1 MCATQPDTLGP
12 EQLLIGQHLRD
23 LRPNTG
29 LEHYLRDEYPSV
41 APEWVLR
48 LGIFRKRSR
57 STSRARLRS
66 VWNTLFR
73 PRSPARAAVA

>member
-1 MCATQPDTLGP
+1 MCVTQPTSFGP

-41 APEWVLR
+41 APDWVLR
-48 LGIFRKRSR
+48 LGLLRKRSR

-73 PRSPARAAVA
+73 RRIPAHTAIA

>member
-1 MCATQPDTLGP
+1 MCANHLAAMGP
-12 EQLLIGQHLRD
+12 EELLLGRHLRD

-29 LEHYLRDEYPSV
+29 LEHYLRDEYPSM
-41 APEWVLR
+41 PPDWVLR
-48 LGIFRKRSR
+48 IGLLRKRSR

-73 PRSPARAAVA
+73 RRAPNQASTA